1 MAEERETHS
10 ENEKAK
16 LIEKLANEEIAELK
30 AELSIAKK
38 QLGIQNRDNEKL
50 ADEIILSNKERDRL
64 SDELIIA
71 NRERDDLADEL
82 EIACK
87 EKDDLADEL
96 KIANKEKDDLA
107 DELTAANNN
116 LSYEHGL
123 KEKREEELTIAS
135 EEKSKQAAE
144 LTIANVLKAKL
155 EAELLVAHIENAKR
169 SSELAIAQREIE
181 YHKSEEKKRSAELI
195 SANIEK
201 AKIAAELVV
210 ANIEKA
216 KLAAERVFISKGIKL
231 SQEKEKLSEE
241 LAILKEELSYEIEK
255 PEKFAEILEREES
268 FQSLAESLPQIIWTT
283 RADGW
288 CTYFNHKWVDYT
300 GLSHEESY
308 GHGWNIP
315 IHPEDRQAAW
325 ETWQNA
331 IANKTEYSI
340 ECRLRR
346 YDDTYHWWLIRGA
359 PKMNAKGEISMWI
372 GTCTDIEKIKETELA
387 LKQSEE
393 QLLRLNADKD
403 RFISVLGH
411 DLKNP
416 FTTLIGISE
425 LLVENIR
432 VFSIDKTEVLLNHL
446 RSASIDTFALLE
458 DLLSWTN
465 SQSGIMPFE
474 PQIHHLSEIFK
485 NVLEILNIHAGSKNI
500 GINVSVIDNI
510 YVFADINMLKTI
522 LRNLISNAIKFTNKG
537 GTITIKAWDDPENVT
552 ISVSDNGIG
561 ILPEK
566 LTNLFNI
573 FHRQTTRG
581 TDKESGTGMGLILCK
596 EFVERHG
603 GKIWVESKVGS
614 GSDFKFTIPVTGI
627 NR

>member
-1 MAEERETHS
+1 MNEEREAHS
-10 ENEKAK
+10 ETEKAK

-38 QLGIQNRDNEKL
+38 QLGNQNRDIEKL
-50 ADEIILSNKERDRL
+50 ANELIIAKKDRDVL
-64 SDELIIA
+64 SDELISA
-71 NRERDDLADEL
+71 NKDRDEL
-82 EIACK
+82 AN
-87 EKDDLADEL
+87 EL
-96 KIANKEKDDLA
+96 IIANKDNVELS
-107 DELTAANNN
+107 DELITKNKD
-116 LSYEHGL
+116 LSHEYEE
-123 KEKREEELTIAS
+123 KEKLEEELVITN

-144 LTIANVLKAKL
+144 LTIANVLKAKS

-169 SSELAIAQREIE
+169 SSELAIAQRELQ
-181 YHKSEEKKRSAELI
+181 YYKSEEKKLSADLI

-216 KLAAERVFISKGIKL
+216 KLAAERVFISKEIKL
-231 SQEKEKLSEE
+231 SQDKEKLSEE
-241 LAILKEELSYEIEK
+241 LAVLKEELNNEIEK
-255 PEKFAEILEREES
+255 PEKFDEILEREES
-268 FQSLAESLPQIIWTT
+268 FRSLAESLPQIVWTA

-288 CTYFNHKWVDYT
+288 CTYFNQKWVDYT
-300 GLSHEESY
+300 GLSLEESY
-308 GHGWNIP
+308 GHDWNIP
-315 IHPEDRQAAW
+315 FHPDDRQAAW

-331 IANKTEYSI
+331 VANKTEYSI

-346 YDDTYHWWLIRGA
+346 YDGTYHWWLIRGA
-359 PKMNAKGEISMWI
+359 PKMNAKGDISMWI
-372 GTCTDIEKIKETELA
+372 GTCTDIEKIKKTELA

-432 VFSIDKTEVLLNHL
+432 VFSIDKTEILLNHL
-446 RSASIDTFALLE
+446 KSASIDTFALLE

-474 PQIHHLSEIFK
+474 PQIHHLSEIFN